1 MLLLLLITTLQL
13 QSACAEQL
21 VAETGTLVEPYRLY
35 PQLLTLLLGI
45 FRHEQS
51 VGIRRLAVATIGLLG
66 ALDPYLFKLYS
77 GIVLCI
83 TDPSTVLYEHIV
95 HTHTHSKATTEYNR
109 LRSV

>member
-1 MLLLLLITTLQL
+1 M
-13 QSACAEQL
+13 
-21 VAETGTLVEPYRLY
+21 AETGTLVEPYRLY

-83 TDPSTVLYEHIV
+83 TDPSTVLYEYTV
-95 HTHTHSKATTEYNR
+95 HAHSKVTTEYNISICM
-109 LRSV
+109 SVRIPMFS